1 MQRRLFGPTG
11 REVAAIGMGTW
22 YFEQA
27 DRQTRSPPCGAASIS
42 A

>member
-11 REVAAIGMGTW
+11 HEVPAIGLGTW

-27 DRQTRSPPCGAASIS
+27 PRAAAS
-42 A
+42 AALRRGLDRG